1 VRGGKKMDSGTI
13 IIIMLLSVISL
24 QLGKLTVK
32 VTADKGEYMKN
43 ITEIENALNR
53 INRLMGL

>member
-1 VRGGKKMDSGTI
+1 MDSGTI